1 MRVHLHI
8 SFLRLFVQQK
18 LTERCKSTIIEN
30 IKILQKKKKRLS
42 TPIKGDGWSLML
54 RRKIKGEGRG
64 REGRREER
72 REAGRQAGMVD
83 LNAEPHTHLNS
94 LFWDWGG
101 RVGIKRLLQ
110 SSCFL
115 THHDCKRP
123 GPHLGWSRHC
133 LWPRYS
139 GLQTSSIAS
148 ASTW

>member
-1 MRVHLHI
+1 MKYNEDYLNVRKSVCVCLCVYMCVWVTLLK
-8 SFLRLFVQQK
+8 SRLIDHY
-18 LTERCKSTIIEN
+18 KSTIIEN

-94 LFWDWGG
+94 LF
-101 RVGIKRLLQ
+101 
-110 SSCFL
+110 
-115 THHDCKRP
+115 
-123 GPHLGWSRHC
+123 
-133 LWPRYS
+133 
-139 GLQTSSIAS
+139 
-148 ASTW
+148 